1 MRRPKNIIS
10 RYFSRG
16 LKRLLRK
23 KMVRHFQSRTESKFS
38 SKDLPKYQKY
48 FEQLQW
54 VHTD

>member
-38 SKDLPKYQKY
+38 SNDLPKYQKY